1 MELDMSTELKLQPGS
16 PIQQPCSPAIPIN
29 NHQGRS
35 EIQSIKESPSTALQA
50 QTIIKMADAAL
61 TDYDS
66 WNSAKVSH
74 VMG

>member
-35 EIQSIKESPSTALQA
+35 ESQSIKESPSTALQA
-50 QTIIKMADAAL
+50 QTIIKMAGSHATGTSGKAC
-61 TDYDS
+61 
-66 WNSAKVSH
+66 KV
-74 VMG
+74 